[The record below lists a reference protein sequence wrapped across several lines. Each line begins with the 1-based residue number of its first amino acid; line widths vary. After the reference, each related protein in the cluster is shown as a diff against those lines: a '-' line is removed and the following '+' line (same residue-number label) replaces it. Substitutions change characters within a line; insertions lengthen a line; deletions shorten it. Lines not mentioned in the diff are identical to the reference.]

1 MTHFKPFIQ
10 QLIEL
15 RNTLFRSAIS
25 FVVIFVCLSFYAND
39 IYTFFS
45 APLIAKLTDG
55 NKLVSTG
62 RTSTFLVPIKITAF
76 ISFLFS
82 LPFIF
87 YQFWRFISP
96 GLYKKEKKL
105 ILLSFI
111 SGFIL
116 FFIGM
121 SFAYYLIFP
130 IVFNFFIL
138 MTPSNVSL
146 MIDISS
152 YLDLILSLLISFG
165 LAFEV
170 PVIILILVTLEWV
183 KVKTL
188 EEMRP
193 YMIVIA
199 FIIGAILTPPDV
211 ISQFCLAIPLWFLY
225 ELGLFASKR
234 INLKA

>member
-1 MTHFKPFIQ
+1 M
-10 QLIEL
+10 
-15 RNTLFRSAIS
+15 
-25 FVVIFVCLSFYAND
+25 
-39 IYTFFS
+39 
-45 APLIAKLTDG
+45 
-55 NKLVSTG
+55 
-62 RTSTFLVPIKITAF
+62 
-76 ISFLFS
+76 
-82 LPFIF
+82 F

-105 ILLSFI
+105 ILLSFV

-116 FFIGM
+116 FFVGM
-121 SFAYYLIFP
+121 AFAYYLIFP

-146 MIDISS
+146 MIDISN

-170 PVIILILVTLEWV
+170 PVIILILVTLGWV

-188 EEMRP
+188 EEARP
-193 YMIVIA
+193 YMVVIA
-199 FIIGAILTPPDV
+199 FVIGAILTPPDV
-211 ISQFCLAIPLWFLY
+211 ISQVCLAIPLWFLY
-225 ELGLFASKR
+225 ELGLFVSKR

>member
-15 RNTLFRSAIS
+15 RDTLFRSAIS
-25 FVVIFVCLSFYAND
+25 FIVIFICLSFYAND
-39 IYTFFS
+39 IYSFFS

-55 NKLVSTG
+55 NKFVSTAL
-62 RTSTFLVPIKITAF
+62 TSTFLVPIKITAF
-76 ISFLFS
+76 ISFLLS

-105 ILLSFI
+105 ILLSFV

-116 FFIGM
+116 FFVGM
-121 SFAYYLIFP
+121 AFAYYLIFP

-146 MIDISS
+146 MIDISN

-170 PVIILILVTLEWV
+170 PVIILILVTLGWV

-188 EEMRP
+188 EEVRP

-199 FIIGAILTPPDV
+199 FVIGAILTPPDV
-211 ISQFCLAIPLWFLY
+211 ISQFCLAIPLWLLY
-225 ELGLFASKR
+225 ELGLFVSKQV
-234 INLKA
+234 NLKA

>member
-25 FVVIFVCLSFYAND
+25 FIVVFVYLSFFAND
-39 IYTFFS
+39 IYSFFS
-45 APLIAKLTDG
+45 APLIDKLTDG

-62 RTSTFLVPIKITAF
+62 LTSTFIVPIKITAF
-76 ISFLFS
+76 VSFLLS

-87 YQFWRFISP
+87 FQFWRFISP

-105 ILLSFI
+105 ILFSFV

-121 SFAYYLIFP
+121 AFAYYLIFP

-138 MTPSNVSL
+138 MTPTNVSL
-146 MIDISS
+146 MIDISN

-170 PVIILILVTLEWV
+170 PVIMLILVTLGWV
-183 KVKTL
+183 KLKTL
-188 EEMRP
+188 EEARP

-199 FIIGAILTPPDV
+199 FITAAILTPPDV
-211 ISQFCLAIPLWFLY
+211 ISQFCLAIPLWLLY
-225 ELGLFASKR
+225 ELGLFVSKR
-234 INLKA
+234 VNLKA